1 MNWRHWLAR
10 STIFILPMDGLKVL
24 VSSFTGLHSMRKK
37 RNSDCV
43 LFEVHDTKPRLSGMI
58 FLIGYLHIYDAYF
71 HYKGQV
77 MCACSSL
84 ALTTEQ
90 DTTPSKT
97 VTCMY
102 ELFQKLKP
110 GGKIYKGWW
119 VLVKF
124 LVPLPK
130 KVLFTA
136 QTIKRLR
143 TRQFSF
149 YVLCSNELGD
159 CS

>member
-1 MNWRHWLAR
+1 
-10 STIFILPMDGLKVL
+10 
-24 VSSFTGLHSMRKK
+24 
-37 RNSDCV
+37 
-43 LFEVHDTKPRLSGMI
+43 MI

-110 GGKIYKGWW
+110 GGKNLQRMMGVSK
-119 VLVKF
+119 VFAPSSKKSLVHS
-124 LVPLPK
+124 
-130 KVLFTA
+130 
-136 QTIKRLR
+136 Q
-143 TRQFSF
+143 
-149 YVLCSNELGD
+149 NH
-159 CS
+159 